1 MSVQTNHTVGLQQI
15 FRRVRK
21 IANATIHF
29 MSVRLSV
36 RASVRMEQ
44 LNSHCTA
51 FYKMLYM
58 SIFRKSVEKIHFH
71 YNPIR
76 IAGTLHEDQ
85 YKFLIISG
93 TFLLI
98 MRNVSGKSC
107 RENQNTQFMFN
118 NFFFPKILPFMR

>member
-1 MSVQTNHTVGLQQI
+1 MQTRKRTPPIMSVQTNHTIGLQQI

-85 YKFLIISG
+85 YKFLIYLAHF
-93 TFLLI
+93 FL
-98 MRNVSGKSC
+98 
-107 RENQNTQFMFN
+107 
-118 NFFFPKILPFMR
+118 